1 MTTTTYTADET
12 VTRFE
17 RRGPRELHLTYLPLF
32 AGAPVTREFFLSSG
46 GWVMEYVTGPTTLRG
61 LVDAVDVRG
70 SLSPYGNRLPR
81 QLNVLQDDAHDV
93 LERIIRREFR
103 KLRAAERR
111 LARRYGRW

>member
-1 MTTTTYTADET
+1 MTATTYTADET

-46 GWVMEYVTGPTTLRG
+46 GWVMEYVTATTARW
-61 LVDAVDVRG
+61 LVDAVAVRG
-70 SLSPYGNRLPR
+70 SLSRYGNLLPR
-81 QLNVLQDDAHDV
+81 QTDVLQADAYNV
-93 LERIIRREFR
+93 LERIIRREYR
-103 KLRAAERR
+103 KMRAAERR